1 MPDPDVKV
9 LVERL
14 DRLERSHRRL
24 KRLSG
29 VGLVVAAVAVLS
41 GQAAGRRVVSAER
54 FVLRDGSG
62 TVRGAFEIVP
72 DANVPQLWLSS
83 ENSGAALIA
92 TPGNALLRLRGD
104 QGGVSAEL
112 VALGGLGSMG
122 SAAELKMQG
131 RSPEDRVSMT
141 FLPTGKGN
149 RAALWLSAGTES
161 RGTAISA
168 DDTGGL
174 LVSDPTALPPG
185 GPQMRRVALQRP

>member
-1 MPDPDVKV
+1 MTDPDASV

-24 KRLSG
+24 KRLGG
-29 VGLVVAAVAVLS
+29 VGLVAAAVAVLS
-41 GQAAGRRVVSAER
+41 GQAPGRVVSAER
-54 FVLRDGSG
+54 FVLRDASG

-92 TPGNALLRLRGD
+92 TPGDALLRLKGD

-112 VALGGLGSMG
+112 VALGGLGSLG

-131 RSPEDRVSMT
+131 RSPEDRVSIT

-149 RAALWLSAGTES
+149 RAAIWLSAGTES
-161 RGTAISA
+161 RGAAISA

-174 LVSDPTALPPG
+174 LVSDPTAPSPG